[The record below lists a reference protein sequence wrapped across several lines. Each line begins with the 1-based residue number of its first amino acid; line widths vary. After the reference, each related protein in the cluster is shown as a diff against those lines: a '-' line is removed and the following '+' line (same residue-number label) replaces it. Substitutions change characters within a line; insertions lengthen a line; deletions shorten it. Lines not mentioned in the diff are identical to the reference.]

1 MCRRGI
7 ADWAN
12 DVNYGAARSDKKREN
27 SKQVNGCNE
36 GGCVRVGMRE
46 EDRSARLR

>member
-12 DVNYGAARSDKKREN
+12 DVKYGAARSDKKTGK
-27 SKQVNGCNE
+27 SKAG
-36 GGCVRVGMRE
+36 
-46 EDRSARLR
+46 

>member
-12 DVNYGAARSDKKREN
+12 DVKYGAARSDKKQEN
-27 SKQVNGCNE
+27 PKQVNGCNE

>member
-12 DVNYGAARSDKKREN
+12 DVKYGAARSEKSGKFQSRLMDVMK
-27 SKQVNGCNE
+27 
-36 GGCVRVGMRE
+36 
-46 EDRSARLR
+46 EDV

>member
-1 MCRRGI
+1 MMLSMELPGQT
-7 ADWAN
+7 
-12 DVNYGAARSDKKREN
+12 KKREN
-27 SKQVNGCNE
+27 PKQVNGCNE

>member
-12 DVNYGAARSDKKREN
+12 DVKYGAARSEKKQEN
-27 SKQVNGCNE
+27 PKQVNGCNE
-36 GGCVRVGMRE
+36 GGCVRVGMRGG
-46 EDRSARLR
+46 S